1 MTGSTVFG
9 FAGMDH
15 FFASAFHD
23 LQKALQFAERVG
35 TKAESEA
42 GTVEAITALLPN
54 GSTAVVLERA
64 AFAAL
69 GLVLSAAN
77 AASAAAGQDGVN
89 LKLDAAM
96 VVAFRALIAGS
107 KSELEALGYKL

>member
-1 MTGSTVFG
+1 MAASTTFG
-9 FAGMDH
+9 FACMEH

-35 TKAESEA
+35 AKVQSEE

-54 GSTAVVLERA
+54 GNSAVVLERA

-69 GLVLSAAN
+69 GLVLNAAN
-77 AASAAAGQDGVN
+77 AASAAVSQDGVN
-89 LKLDAAM
+89 LKLDAAL
-96 VVAFRALIAGS
+96 VAAFRELIAGS
-107 KSELEALGYKL
+107 KGELEALGYKL